1 LLDVCHQALAVMRE
15 GSSHAPIVKTLVWPD
30 EASTQAFAAALA
42 GEPGLAQAV
51 IELRGELGAGKTTL
65 VRHLLRAL
73 GVRGRVKSPTYAVVE
88 PYELAGLSIWH
99 FDFYRLNDPREWE
112 DAGFRDI
119 FAGPGLKLAEWP
131 EKAAGVLPRPDVEIH
146 LDVLPDQSRSAALQ
160 AQTVTGHALLR
171 ALHVAPDVI
180 QAGAP

>member
-1 LLDVCHQALAVMRE
+1 MRE
-15 GSSHAPIVKTLVWPD
+15 GNSHAPIVKTLVWPD

-42 GEPGLAQAV
+42 GEPCLARAV

-119 FAGPGLKLAEWP
+119 FASPGLKLAEWP
-131 EKAAGVLPRPDVEIH
+131 DKAAGYIPTADLVISLTVRE
-146 LDVLPDQSRSAALQ
+146 DQTREVRLTAQSPLGAMLLSAI
-160 AQTVTGHALLR
+160 TTTGGEA
-171 ALHVAPDVI
+171 
-180 QAGAP
+180 